1 MKTEK
6 NILIAFVLNLLFSVF
21 EFIGGTLTGS
31 VAIISDAVHDIGDAL
46 SIGVS
51 YFLEKKSKKQPD
63 EVFTYGYVRYSILGG
78 FMTTTVLLVAS
89 VFVIWRAIDRIAN
102 PVEINYEG
110 MIIFAV
116 VGAIVN
122 FIAAYFTREGDSINQ
137 RAVNL
142 HMLEDVMG
150 WIVVL
155 IGAVVMKY
163 TKITYIDPALSIG
176 VSVVII
182 INALKNLGRILD
194 LFLEKAPKEVHYEK
208 LKEHILNIEGVMDVH
223 HIHIW
228 SMDGQS
234 NFATMHVVADGEA
247 HIIKEKITSDQE
259 KKLFTVI
266 IGKNII
272 KWSQLK
278 MRQVVQHLF
287 FIMSRKGHHIRTH
300 IKSQR

>member
-1 MKTEK
+1 MKTK
-6 NILIAFVLNLLFSVF
+6 QNILIAFLLNLFFSFF
-21 EFIGGTLTGS
+21 EFIGGVFTGS
-31 VAIISDAVHDIGDAL
+31 VAIMSDAIHDLGDSL

-89 VFVIWRAIDRIAN
+89 VFVIWRAIGRIAN

-110 MIIFAV
+110 MIVFAV

-228 SMDGQS
+228 SMDG
-234 NFATMHVVADGEA
+234 NHHFATMHIVADGDY
-247 HIIKEKITSDQE
+247 IRIKKDVKSELNEYGISHTTVEIESPDEECFEKECHVEHTE
-259 KKLFTVI
+259 CA
-266 IGKNII
+266 N
-272 KWSQLK
+272 
-278 MRQVVQHLF
+278 
-287 FIMSRKGHHIRTH
+287 HHH
-300 IKSQR
+300 HHHHH